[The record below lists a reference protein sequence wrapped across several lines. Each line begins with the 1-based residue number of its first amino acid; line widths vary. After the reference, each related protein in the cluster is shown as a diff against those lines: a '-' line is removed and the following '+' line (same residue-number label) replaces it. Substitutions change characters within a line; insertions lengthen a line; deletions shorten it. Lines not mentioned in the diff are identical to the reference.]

1 MPAFHDPSLQTA
13 FTDAHTWVVCMDHKA
28 VNIGDNAT
36 ESLQWRRFV
45 KSCSVLIVIVCRLDT
60 NAQNATQIKTHSNAR
75 TLI

>member
-36 ESLQWRRFV
+36 ESLQ
-45 KSCSVLIVIVCRLDT
+45 
-60 NAQNATQIKTHSNAR
+60 
-75 TLI
+75 